1 MSLLVKHTIIED
13 ALRYRQRAQRCAEMA
28 QLASTENDWVA
39 MMRLA
44 KYWAKIADEIERKQV
59 QVA

>member
-1 MSLLVKHTIIED
+1 MKHTIIEG

-39 MMRLA
+39 LMRLA
-44 KYWAKIADEIERKQV
+44 KHYAEIADEIECEQGH
-59 QVA
+59 AA